1 MTSKTIYLSDP
12 ILNLN
17 DRDSP
22 DSMDELLNSIRQLVE
37 PSDFPDHIIDLNRP
51 IETEKLNLS
60 EKTVSESTHALSA
73 FIQALSR
80 PAGGKVVAED
90 LSVSYT
96 DNPAIDCADGAS
108 KKPGNAGGLMIEDLV
123 AQCLKEPLNRWIAD
137 NQNVITDML
146 WQHIHQQ
153 FPQLVQQWLDQH
165 LPKIIQESVDRHLL
179 LLIQNAQSKT

>member
-17 DRDSP
+17 DRDSRE
-22 DSMDELLNSIRQLVE
+22 SMDELLNSIRQLVE

-73 FIQALSR
+73 FIHALSR
-80 PAGGKVVAED
+80 PAGAKGVDEGLTVP
-90 LSVSYT
+90 YT
-96 DNPAIDCADGAS
+96 DNPAVDYADGHA
-108 KKPGNAGGLMIEDLV
+108 KKPSNGLMIEDLV

-146 WQHIHQQ
+146 WHHIHQQ
-153 FPQLVQQWLDQH
+153 SLQLVQQWLDQH
-165 LPKIIQESVDRHLL
+165 LPTIIQESVDRHLL
-179 LLIQNAQSKT
+179 LLIKNASAKI